1 MNWRMAVTS
10 GLIVLSVGLRSA
22 TACPYCE
29 TETGKQVRAGIF
41 NDQFW
46 SNVTLTL
53 LPLVVLL
60 GIVALIYFDLSWLWS
75 KTQGD
80 GKSPAP
86 RLPQGTNA

>member
-1 MNWRMAVTS
+1 MHWRTAVIS
-10 GLIVLSVGLRSA
+10 GLIVLSVGLPSA

-53 LPLVVLL
+53 LPLFVLL
-60 GIVALIYFDLSWLWS
+60 GIVALIYFDLSWLWP
-75 KTQGD
+75 KTHGEGD
-80 GKSPAP
+80 LPDP
-86 RLPQGTNA
+86 RRPPGD